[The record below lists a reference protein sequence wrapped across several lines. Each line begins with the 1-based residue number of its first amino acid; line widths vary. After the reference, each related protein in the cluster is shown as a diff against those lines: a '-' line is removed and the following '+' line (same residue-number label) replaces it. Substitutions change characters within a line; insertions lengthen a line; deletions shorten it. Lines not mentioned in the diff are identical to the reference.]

1 MPLLSWHISASQHS
15 RAFSRQVMKDLWH
28 FTTRNH
34 LYDRTLRRLD
44 HIKVKSPMMLRVL
57 CSKNEFNFV
66 CIALER
72 QNYQDIDRAGIG
84 LEFMAS

>member
-1 MPLLSWHISASQHS
+1 
-15 RAFSRQVMKDLWH
+15 
-28 FTTRNH
+28 
-34 LYDRTLRRLD
+34 
-44 HIKVKSPMMLRVL
+44 MLRVL

-84 LEFMAS
+84 LEFMAG

>member
-1 MPLLSWHISASQHS
+1 MTAPRGDA
-15 RAFSRQVMKDLWH
+15 
-28 FTTRNH
+28 
-34 LYDRTLRRLD
+34 D
-44 HIKVKSPMMLRVL
+44 HIQVKSPMMLTQCYVL

-84 LEFMAS
+84 LEFMAGWKFLYGYTFIYF